1 MIDEQLPKFDIPGDF
16 IPGDFI
22 TKEIL
27 DFYKT
32 FPCKIKSGVFVILTQ
47 GEIDATINLSQ
58 YTVKADDFVVVAP
71 NSFIQIHDVRGIV
84 RLHFVAFSSG
94 FLKSVNFHATSL
106 DLLPLLIGNPVMHLP
121 SETAVICRDFI
132 DVIMRAYISDDKLLD
147 KESYR
152 SILNF
157 FMQQLT
163 KFYRNNPHLTEKN
176 IARDKAILKD
186 FMSLL
191 LKHYTTEHSV
201 TYYAKALGIT
211 LQHFCNTIKKV
222 TGTTALD
229 IISGMIIMDAKAQ
242 LKASNMAIKEIAISL
257 GFNNQAFFNKFFKQH
272 TGMTPQEY
280 RKN

>member
-1 MIDEQLPKFDIPGDF
+1 MIEEQLPKFDIPGDF

-27 DFYKT
+27 DFYT
-32 FPCKIKSGVFVILTQ
+32 AYPCKIKSGIFVILTQ
-47 GEIDATINLSQ
+47 GELDATINLSQ
-58 YTVKADDFVVVAP
+58 YTVKPDDFVVVAP
-71 NSFIQIHDVRGIV
+71 NSFIQIHEVRGVI
-84 RLHFVAFSSG
+84 RLHFVVFSST
-94 FLKSVNFHATSL
+94 FLKSTNFHAASL
-106 DLLPLLIGNPVMHLP
+106 DLLPLLIGNPVMHFP
-121 SETAVICRDFI
+121 PETTLICRDFI
-132 DVIMRAYISDDKLLD
+132 DVIMRAYIAENKLLD
-147 KESYR
+147 RDSYH

-163 KFYRNNPHLTEKN
+163 KFYRNNPQLTEKN

-186 FMSLL
+186 FMGLL

-242 LKASNMAIKEIAISL
+242 LKSTNLAIKEIAASL
-257 GFNNQAFFNKFFKQH
+257 GFTNQAFFQ
-272 TGMTPQEY
+272 
-280 RKN
+280 